1 MIANPANAAETI
13 EMRLGLCTQVGS
25 GKHVLDGSPDIPCE
39 GAILRAER
47 GGPL

>member
-25 GKHVLDGSPDIPCE
+25 GKHVLDGSPDITCE